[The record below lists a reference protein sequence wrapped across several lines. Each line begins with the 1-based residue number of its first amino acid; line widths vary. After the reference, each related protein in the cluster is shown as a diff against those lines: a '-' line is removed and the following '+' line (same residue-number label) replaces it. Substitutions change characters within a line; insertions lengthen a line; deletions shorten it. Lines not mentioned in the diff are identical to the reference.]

1 MKRQLV
7 LKVLPLTMVCIVLLR
22 IAFRKYSGGSS
33 WSEGESSVAN
43 LIDVGVISFGIWFY
57 VLLLGTWFLRGLQ
70 RTADYSSVGYI
81 LLFSIAI
88 ALASAVTPAGG
99 VFRPHVGFILKLPAW
114 FLMSLAEN
122 SVAGPGERI
131 RKWRSAERARLV
143 ESLARGSPH
152 NDFAQIEKL
161 PLEMINGTD
170 GENEVSLV
178 AVAIQNNQVDLAK
191 SWIARGAKVDEGS
204 LVLYTAA
211 GSGDLNLLKSLV
223 ELGAGPTATRGA
235 RNPIWNAFVSGQRVN
250 FLYLAELA
258 RKQDPEYPEHLFWMA
273 IMFCNASLAQE
284 ALKLGANPL
293 QIKSGRHP
301 FDLHRYEPNFLFT
314 VVAHFERAGEGATS
328 EKTIDLKKNLAGF
341 FKLAKQL
348 GVDFNAKNSH
358 AKTIFELL
366 EEKPSW
372 MKETLVNH

>member
-1 MKRQLV
+1 M
-7 LKVLPLTMVCIVLLR
+7 LR

-33 WSEGESSVAN
+33 WSESESSVPN
-43 LIDVGVISFGIWFY
+43 LIYVGVISFGIWFY
-57 VLLLGTWFLRGLQ
+57 VLLLGTWSLQRFQ

-88 ALASAVTPAGG
+88 GLASALAPAGG
-99 VFRPHVGFILKLPAW
+99 VFRPNIGFILKLPAW

-122 SVAGPGERI
+122 SVASPAERI
-131 RKWRSAERARLV
+131 RKARAAERARLV

-161 PLEMINGTD
+161 PLEMIDGTD

-178 AVAIQNNQVDLAK
+178 AVAIQNNHVGLAK
-191 SWIARGAKVDEGS
+191 SWIARGAKIDEES
-204 LVLYTAA
+204 LVLYSAA
-211 GSGDLNLLKSLV
+211 GAGDLNLIKSLV
-223 ELGAGPTATRGA
+223 ELGAGPIATRGT
-235 RNPIWNAFVSGQRVN
+235 RNPIWKAFASGQRES

-273 IMFCNASLAQE
+273 IMFCNTSLAQE

-293 QIKSGRHP
+293 QGKSERYP
-301 FDLHRYEPNFLFT
+301 FDIHRYEPNFLFT
-314 VVAHFERAGEGATS
+314 VVTHFERAGEGATS

-348 GVDFNAKNSH
+348 GVDFNAKNSQ